1 MKAYIITI
9 IGAALLSVMAEI
21 ISPEKWRGYVKIITG
36 FVIICCIFAPL
47 TRFRGGDIFSGFDAG
62 SYVTSDTENLQ
73 AEIVYRELEKR
84 INADIEKR
92 LSDEYGISANA
103 RCSLK
108 VSADGEFKGV
118 NEIHI
123 YGARL
128 TEPAANRLCE
138 VYGIERGGVH
148 NG

>member
-21 ISPEKWRGYVKIITG
+21 ISPGKWRGYVKIITG

-47 TRFRGGDIFSGFDAG
+47 AQFRGSDIFSGFDAG
-62 SYVTSDTENLQ
+62 AYVTGDTENLQ
-73 AEIVYRELEKR
+73 TEIVYRELEKR

-92 LSDEYGISANA
+92 LKDEYGISASA
-103 RCSLK
+103 KCSLK
-108 VSADGEFKGV
+108 VSEDGEFKGV
-118 NEIHI
+118 KEIYI

-128 TEPAANRLCE
+128 TDQAVYRLCE
-138 VYGIERGGVH
+138 VYGIGREGVH